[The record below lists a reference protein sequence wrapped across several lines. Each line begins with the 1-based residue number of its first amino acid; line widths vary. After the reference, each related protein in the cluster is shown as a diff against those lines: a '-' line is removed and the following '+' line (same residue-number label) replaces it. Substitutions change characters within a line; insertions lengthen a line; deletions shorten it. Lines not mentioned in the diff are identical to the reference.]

1 MTIESLDRPEL
12 GVLERQISAT
22 ARDLDELTRAVLDH
36 VAAAGPLPTAAL
48 HGEVKVVVRICLGW
62 LIHRLNGH
70 PVRTGTDALEAA
82 AAGCAR
88 AGVPVDTVLH
98 AVNVGCKM
106 GLDLIARS
114 GPADPLGV
122 VTGMSRVVEL
132 SKLVTATVCKAYVR
146 EHKADAAEHH
156 TATHNLTSVLL
167 GGQPMPPEMRFAA
180 EYFVLAI
187 ALPAHPDESRPGL
200 DRQVVARRKLRRLQ
214 SALATLLGG
223 EALSLLSVDGGTV
236 LVPSTART
244 DAELDGLVQALAEA
258 ACVPITATV
267 VTARPD
273 EVSTAAR
280 QAHELLDT
288 AQRMGLE
295 PGVHRFAELALQ
307 HQLSR
312 PGVARDL
319 LGDHLAP
326 LDDHPEL
333 RETLQIY
340 IETDLSRVRSAERLG
355 IHPNT
360 VDYRLRRIGEL
371 TGFDPARAS
380 GVWYL
385 RSALVARMGAAHG
398 RRPNGSH

>member
-12 GVLERQISAT
+12 GVLERQISST
-22 ARDLDELTRAVLDH
+22 ARDIDELTRTVLDH
-36 VAAAGPLPTAAL
+36 VAASGPLSVAAL
-48 HGEVKVVVRICLGW
+48 HGEVKSVVRICLDW
-62 LIHRLNGH
+62 LIHRLNGQ
-70 PVRTGTDALEAA
+70 PVRTPTDGLEAA

-88 AGVPVDTVLH
+88 AGIPIDTVLH
-98 AVNVGCKM
+98 AVNVGCKV
-106 GLDLIARS
+106 GLDLVARS
-114 GPADPLGV
+114 GPTDTLGV
-122 VTGMSRVVEL
+122 VAGMNRVVEL
-132 SKLVTATVCKAYVR
+132 SKLVTAAVSKAYVR
-146 EHKADAAEHH
+146 EYKADAAEHQ

-167 GGQPMPPEMRFAA
+167 GGQPVPEEMRFAA
-180 EYFVLAI
+180 EYFVLAL
-187 ALPAHPDESRPGL
+187 ALPAHPDENRPEL

-236 LVPSTART
+236 LVPTSART
-244 DAELDGLVQALAEA
+244 DAELDALVQALSA
-258 ACVPITATV
+258 AARVPITATV

-288 AQRMGLE
+288 AQGMGLD

-312 PGVARDL
+312 PGIGRDV
-319 LGDHLAP
+319 LGNALTP
-326 LDDHPEL
+326 LDNHPEL

-340 IETDLSRVRSAERLG
+340 IETDLSRLRSAEYLG

-380 GVWYL
+380 GLWYL
-385 RSALVARMGAAHG
+385 RSALIARMGGPDSLAG
-398 RRPNGSH
+398 